1 MFQNSLRIFIAAL
14 LLFFSACSNH
24 VHEEDSHGHG
34 HGGTSVTQWNDR
46 TEIFMEYPALV
57 TGKEVAFAIHLSKMK
72 DFKPVTEGT
81 LTCIFKGNG
90 GERLEVTEKAPSH
103 PGIFRPV
110 VSFSRAGHYEME
122 LRLNSPQVSDTI
134 LVSGVRVYPDE
145 SDLPPEEA
153 ESGDSY
159 ISFLKEQQ
167 WKIDFCTEPARSRR
181 LVGSIQAVGELLPK
195 TQWHAEVP
203 APANGL
209 ILADQNAI
217 IPSIGAWVRKGT
229 VLAVISPPANSDY
242 SLNHIRSEYL
252 LASAEF
258 ERAQRLYKKQAIPEK
273 RLEEARLKFEAKK
286 AGYDIIARQIDFGNG
301 ASSEQAATPHFHLVA
316 PIDGFIEE
324 INFHIGENVQAGQ
337 RLFKITNPRRLL
349 LKANVPTAR
358 ISQVQ
363 AVSDASFRVEGYD
376 REFVVSELNGSLV
389 SVGSIV
395 SETSRTVPV
404 YFEFTNPQNLFKIG
418 MFAEVSLKIDEPVNG
433 LAIPRSAVF
442 DEDGTPVAYVH
453 VEGESFEKRILK
465 TGISDRGY
473 SQILSGLSEE
483 ERVVTVGGYQV
494 RLASMSTS
502 VPTGHGHVH

>member
-1 MFQNSLRIFIAAL
+1 MFQNTLRIFIVVL
-14 LLFFSACSNH
+14 LVFFSACSNE
-24 VHEEDSHGHG
+24 VQKEDEHGHG
-34 HGGTSVTQWNDR
+34 SGGTSVTQWNDK

-57 TGKEVAFAIHLSKMK
+57 IGKEAAFAIHLSKMK

-81 LTCIFKGNG
+81 LICIFKGNN

-110 VSFSRAGHYEME
+110 VTFSHAGHYEMQ

-145 SDLPPEEA
+145 SALPHEE
-153 ESGDSY
+153 EGGDSY

-167 WKIDFCTEPARSRR
+167 WKIDFRTEPAQSRR

-209 ILADQNAI
+209 ILTDQNAL
-217 IPSIGAWVRKGT
+217 IPSIGKWVKKGT

-252 LASAEF
+252 LAKAEF
-258 ERAQRLYKKQAIPEK
+258 ERTQRLYDKQAIPEK
-273 RLEEARLKFEAKK
+273 RLEEARLRFEAKK
-286 AGYDIIARQIDFGNG
+286 AGYEVIAQQIDFGNDG
-301 ASSEQAATPHFHLVA
+301 NEGQAATPHFHLTA

-337 RLFKITNPRRLL
+337 TLFKITNPQRLL
-349 LKANVPTAR
+349 LKASVPAAR
-358 ISQVQ
+358 ISQ
-363 AVSDASFRVEGYD
+363 AKTFSDASFRVEGYE

-395 SETSRTVPV
+395 NQSSRTVPV
-404 YFEFTNPQNLFKIG
+404 YFEFTNPENLLKIG
-418 MFAEVSLKIDEPVNG
+418 MFAEVSLKTGDPLNT
-433 LAIPRSAVF
+433 LAIPQSAIF

-453 VEGESFEKRILK
+453 VEGESFEKRILQ
-465 TGISDRGY
+465 TGITDRGY
-473 SQILSGLSEE
+473 TQILNGLSAG
-483 ERVVTVGGYQV
+483 ERVATVGGYQV

-502 VPTGHGHVH
+502 VPTGHGHEH